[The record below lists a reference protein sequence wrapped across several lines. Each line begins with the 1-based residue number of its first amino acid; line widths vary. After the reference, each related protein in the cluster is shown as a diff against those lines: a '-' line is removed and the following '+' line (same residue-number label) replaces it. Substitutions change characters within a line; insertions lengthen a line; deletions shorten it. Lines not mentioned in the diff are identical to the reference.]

1 MRLQARQQQP
11 TRETATS
18 SQGQPRGSSSSGA
31 DSEDSFMR
39 SFNGPTMKERNSDV
53 AEAIVVAGRTK
64 YKVAGKRATRK
75 KE

>member
-1 MRLQARQQQP
+1 
-11 TRETATS
+11 
-18 SQGQPRGSSSSGA
+18 
-31 DSEDSFMR
+31 MR

-75 KE
+75 KERACK